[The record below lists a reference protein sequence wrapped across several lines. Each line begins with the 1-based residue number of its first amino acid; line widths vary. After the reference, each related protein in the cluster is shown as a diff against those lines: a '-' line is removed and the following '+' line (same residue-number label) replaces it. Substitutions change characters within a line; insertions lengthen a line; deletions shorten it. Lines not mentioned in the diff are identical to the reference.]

1 KQVVPIDPMSL
12 STKARRR
19 MRTSREETAILED
32 FYNKN
37 PNPSN
42 GEKAEI
48 ANTVKMGPRNV
59 HFWFQNRRAKDNK
72 RRKMIR

>member
-1 KQVVPIDPMSL
+1 MDSKAVISIDPLSL

-32 FYNKN
+32 FYSNNSN
-37 PNPSN
+37 PNN
-42 GEKAEI
+42 DQKQEI

-59 HFWFQNRRAKDNK
+59 HFW
-72 RRKMIR
+72 

>member
-1 KQVVPIDPMSL
+1 MDSKAVISIDPLSL

-32 FYNKN
+32 FYSKNSN
-37 PNPSN
+37 PNN
-42 GEKAEI
+42 DQKQEI

-59 HFWFQNRRAKDNK
+59 HFW
-72 RRKMIR
+72 

>member
-1 KQVVPIDPMSL
+1 MMDSKTIIPIDPMSL

-37 PNPSN
+37 PNPN
-42 GEKAEI
+42 NDQKAEI
-48 ANTVKMGPRNV
+48 AYAVKMGPRNV
-59 HFWFQNRRAKDNK
+59 HFWYFLFFYLVL
-72 RRKMIR
+72 